1 MAAQSYFADK
11 FAREGG
17 GEAGSSTAAGAGH
30 ELHHEHMAHEA
41 AAVSSFY
48 LPYEFP
54 EAGDYRI
61 WVQFKIDGRIL
72 TAAFD
77 ARVEP

>member
-17 GEAGSSTAAGAGH
+17 GGAGDSTA
-30 ELHHEHMAHEA
+30 LHHEHMAHGA
-41 AAVSSFY
+41 PAVSSFY

-54 EAGDYRI
+54 EPGDYRI
-61 WVQFKIDGRIL
+61 WVQFKSDGRIL